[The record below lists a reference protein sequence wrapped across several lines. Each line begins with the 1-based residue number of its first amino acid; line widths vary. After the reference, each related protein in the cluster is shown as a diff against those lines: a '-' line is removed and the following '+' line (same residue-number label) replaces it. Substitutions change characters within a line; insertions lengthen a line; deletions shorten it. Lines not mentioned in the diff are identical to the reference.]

1 LREGERY
8 IEMHTKFWSD
18 NLKGRDH
25 LEDLGT
31 GGMILLNRT
40 LRNWVGEVWTGFN
53 WLRIETNM
61 VMTVFHT

>member
-1 LREGERY
+1 
-8 IEMHTKFWSD
+8 
-18 NLKGRDH
+18 